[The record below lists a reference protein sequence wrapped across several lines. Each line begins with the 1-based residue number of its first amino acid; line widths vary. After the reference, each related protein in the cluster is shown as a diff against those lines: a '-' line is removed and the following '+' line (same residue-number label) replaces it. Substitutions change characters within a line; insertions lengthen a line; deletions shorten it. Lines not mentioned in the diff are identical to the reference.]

1 MGSLGRRCFP
11 PASTGVLERGLQ
23 GRCQMCSGGWLQP
36 KPSRGT
42 IWTWCRL
49 RSFPECWAHPARG
62 LSQSDCVC
70 STNTLQLLRSTSLW
84 VSGAHEHKVNFR
96 WVFSAAGGSAGMCVS
111 HFTHPDTRGTAHTGP
126 VTRVHRHSQNATVPP
141 RSWVAAPFT
150 VGIPAAGLGPSQPSQ
165 CRAGAHG
172 TGDPALRLQG

>member
-1 MGSLGRRCFP
+1 MCF
-11 PASTGVLERGLQ
+11 
-23 GRCQMCSGGWLQP
+23 GGWLQP

-126 VTRVHRHSQNATVPP
+126 VTHVCTGTLRTPLSLHAPGSLP
-141 RSWVAAPFT
+141 RSPWVSQQ
-150 VGIPAAGLGPSQPSQ
+150 PALAQASPPSAGLEHTALGIQPSDSRVKMQ
-165 CRAGAHG
+165 F
-172 TGDPALRLQG
+172 